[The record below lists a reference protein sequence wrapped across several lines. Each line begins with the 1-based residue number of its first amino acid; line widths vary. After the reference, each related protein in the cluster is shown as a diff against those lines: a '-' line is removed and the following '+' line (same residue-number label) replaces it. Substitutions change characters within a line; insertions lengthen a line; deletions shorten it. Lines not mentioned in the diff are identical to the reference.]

1 MSKLI
6 ILDRD
11 GVINHDSLHYIKSPS
26 EYVLLPGSCEAI
38 ARLSRAG
45 YRVAVAT
52 NQSGVARG
60 FYDEA
65 QLAAIHAK
73 MLVAV
78 NAAGGAID
86 FILHCPHM
94 PEAGCLC
101 RKPQPGMLQAI
112 ARHFNTTLEN
122 VPFVGDRVSDIQ
134 AAQAAGA
141 TPFLILSPMTD
152 RVALDAYPEVP
163 VFDSLAQFVDMLLVQ
178 QCFH

>member
-11 GVINHDSLHYIKSPS
+11 GVINHDSLHYIKSPG
-26 EYVLLPGSCEAI
+26 EYILLPGSCEAI

-60 FYDEA
+60 FYDET

-73 MLVAV
+73 MLAAV